1 MKQAIM
7 YLSGCFKNLNSST
20 TLFCSIPSLTDWLAS
35 FFSLCYVEKGRG
47 EKRRDLLVG
56 TVKKNH
62 TYLGL
67 DIYLE
72 TRIIIYVL
80 YIYV

>member
-1 MKQAIM
+1 M
-7 YLSGCFKNLNSST
+7 YLSGYFKNLNSST
-20 TLFCSIPSLTDWLAS
+20 TLFRSIPSLTDWLAS

-47 EKRRDLLVG
+47 EKRRDPLVG
-56 TVKKNH
+56 IVKKKNH

-80 YIYV
+80 YILV